1 MRKIN
6 VYEGDSH
13 FSRSVDSPVNEACSE
28 EELSKEENEELAT
41 ASCSWHGSLVYRW
54 LLSVQMAP

>member
-41 ASCSWHGSLVYRW
+41 AAHG
-54 LLSVQMAP
+54 MAP